1 MIFSSLQVLRN
12 SYAHSFDKSNL
23 MSKEIFNIY
32 FLYYFYH
39 EMLTKRL
46 LNVQQHNAT
55 LKYIKLFLPKRYK
68 KVTDLDRFLINS
80 FYFITGEWCVITAH
94 ILAFTSL
101 KSKNF

>member
-23 MSKEIFNIY
+23 MSKDIFNIY

-46 LNVQQHNAT
+46 LNVQQQNIT
-55 LKYIKLFLPKRYK
+55 LRYIKLFLPKRYK
-68 KVTDLDRFLINS
+68 KTNDLDRFLINS
-80 FYFITGEWCVITAH
+80 FYFITSE
-94 ILAFTSL
+94 
-101 KSKNF
+101 